1 MIREINR
8 RIDILKLD
16 CMNHAKDNYETLFA
30 DFKNDLS
37 EILTRT
43 NETSFEDTLLNLLR
57 VCCDNF
63 GVNMKKVM
71 TTRRANEAMTKALTA
86 YVVLAT
92 RRFDNKN
99 LPLKLVNK
107 SKIYYYHVMSRFENM
122 YEFDKNFARIFNKI
136 EDETRDIE
144 TDRGK

>member
-71 TTRRANEAMTKALTA
+71 TTRRATEAMTKALTA

-107 SKIYYYHVMSRFENM
+107 SKIYYYHVMSRFESM
-122 YEFDKNFARIFNKI
+122 YELDKNFARIFNKI

>member
-16 CMNHAKDNYETLFA
+16 CMNHSKDNYETLFA

-43 NETSFEDTLLNLLR
+43 NDTSFEDTLLNLLR

-107 SKIYYYHVMSRFENM
+107 SKIYYYHVMSRFESM

>member
-43 NETSFEDTLLNLLR
+43 NDTSFEDTLLNLLR

-107 SKIYYYHVMSRFENM
+107 SKIYYYHVMSRFESM

>member
-16 CMNHAKDNYETLFA
+16 CMNHSKDNYETLFA

-43 NETSFEDTLLNLLR
+43 NDTSFEDTLLNLLR

-71 TTRRANEAMTKALTA
+71 TTRRANVAMTKALTA

-107 SKIYYYHVMSRFENM
+107 SKIYYYHVMSRFESM
-122 YEFDKNFARIFNKI
+122 YELDKNFARIFNKI